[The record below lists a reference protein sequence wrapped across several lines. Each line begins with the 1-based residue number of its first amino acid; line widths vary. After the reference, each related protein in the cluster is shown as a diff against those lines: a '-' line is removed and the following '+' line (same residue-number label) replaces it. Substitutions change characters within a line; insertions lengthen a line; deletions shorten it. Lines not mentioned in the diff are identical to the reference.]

1 MKLSVASA
9 PSLHHPQF
17 DLPFVLE
24 TDASDYAIG
33 AVLSQPV
40 SLDKLD
46 VLNPVGFYSKK
57 LTSPERN
64 YDVHDKELL
73 ALICAFAQWS
83 HYFLGS
89 PHVIRAFT
97 DHRNLIYFRNRQLL
111 NGRQMR
117 WQMFLSQF
125 HFILLYRKGSENI
138 PADLLSRRVDFREG
152 EDGTL
157 DSSKSN
163 SQVLLPDGLFSEA
176 GDASVAAVTIPGH
189 SIPTFVAKD
198 VDQMRIIHQRH
209 CSLLAGHH
217 GRIRTYDLIARDFVW
232 PGMRKM
238 IYSYVD
244 SCVICQQAKV
254 RKSKDVGL
262 LRPLPVPSRPWKD
275 ISMDFIS
282 GFPVS
287 KGFDAIL
294 VVVDRFSNMVHLIP
308 CMTFLNA

>member
-1 MKLSVASA
+1 MELTKKGVEWNWSPLCLEAFLKLKLSVASA

-176 GDASVAAVTIPGH
+176 GDVSVAAVTIPGH

-209 CSLLAGHH
+209 CSL
-217 GRIRTYDLIARDFVW
+217 I
-232 PGMRKM
+232 
-238 IYSYVD
+238 
-244 SCVICQQAKV
+244 
-254 RKSKDVGL
+254 
-262 LRPLPVPSRPWKD
+262 
-275 ISMDFIS
+275 
-282 GFPVS
+282 
-287 KGFDAIL
+287 
-294 VVVDRFSNMVHLIP
+294 
-308 CMTFLNA
+308 